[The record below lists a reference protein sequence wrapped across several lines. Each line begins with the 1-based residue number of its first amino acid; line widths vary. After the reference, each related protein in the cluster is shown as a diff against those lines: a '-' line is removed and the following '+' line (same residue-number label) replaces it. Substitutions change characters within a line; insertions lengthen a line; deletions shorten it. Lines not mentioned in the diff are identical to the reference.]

1 MREKRET
8 HALNCAALDARL
20 DGLSGMVVRHSFPA
34 GRGEAQYAWEPPRT
48 IGAVLLSSGRLKG
61 GMTGNR
67 KRAPNEEWLSPFG
80 TGKVQA

>member
-1 MREKRET
+1 M
-8 HALNCAALDARL
+8 
-20 DGLSGMVVRHSFPA
+20 GFP
-34 GRGEAQYAWEPPRT
+34 EWWFDIPPRRPRRGPVRVGAAAH

-61 GMTGNR
+61 DMTGNR